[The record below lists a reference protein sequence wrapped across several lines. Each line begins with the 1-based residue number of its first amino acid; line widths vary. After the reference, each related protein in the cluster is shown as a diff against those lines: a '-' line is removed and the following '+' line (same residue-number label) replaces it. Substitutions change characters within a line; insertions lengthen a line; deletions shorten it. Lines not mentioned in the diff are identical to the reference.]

1 MGSGSIVV
9 FGSLNMDIVSVAR
22 RLPRPG
28 ETVPGSEF
36 YTTPGGKGANQ
47 AVACARLGAYVQ
59 MVGHVGGDNLGTEL
73 INSLES
79 ESIGISGI
87 GVVGAGKT
95 GVAMVSVDD
104 SGENTIVAVY
114 GANMLIS
121 SDTES
126 RLESALADASV
137 LLLQNEIPIH
147 ANVVASRIASTLGI
161 TVIWD
166 PAPAVDGV
174 LELSG
179 LSTYVTPNQI
189 EAESLAGIK
198 INDIDSA
205 MEACGIIIAK
215 YDSIPVITLGE
226 KGVVYASLGKR
237 KHVAAME
244 TSVIDTVAAGDAF
257 TGALAVAIAEG
268 LKIDESIRF
277 AVGYGAL
284 AVSRKG
290 AQASMGSR
298 KELDD
303 FLKNQAA
310 PET

>member
-59 MVGHVGGDNLGTEL
+59 MVGHVGGDNLGREL

-87 GVVGAGKT
+87 DVVNAGNT
-95 GVAMVSVDD
+95 GVAMISVDD

-189 EAESLAGIK
+189 EAEALAGIK

-290 AQASMGSR
+290 AQASMGNR

>member
-1 MGSGSIVV
+1 M
-9 FGSLNMDIVSVAR
+9 
-22 RLPRPG
+22 G

-47 AVACARLGAYVQ
+47 AVACARLGASVQ
-59 MVGHVGGDNLGTEL
+59 MIGHVGGDNLGREL

-87 GVVGAGKT
+87 DVVDTGKT
-95 GVAMVSVDD
+95 GVAMISVDD
-104 SGENTIVAVY
+104 SGENTIVAIY
-114 GANMLIS
+114 GANMSFS

-126 RLESALADASV
+126 YLGSALSDASV
-137 LLLQNEIPIH
+137 LLLQNEIPIR
-147 ANVVASRIASTLGI
+147 ANVVASRIASALGI

-174 LELSG
+174 SELSG
-179 LSTYVTPNQI
+179 LSTYLTPNQI
-189 EAESLAGIK
+189 EAEALAGIK
-198 INDIDSA
+198 INDIDTA
-205 MEACGIIIAK
+205 MKACDIILAK

-226 KGVVYASLGKR
+226 KGVVYASREKR
-237 KHVAAME
+237 KHVPAMD

-257 TGALAVAIAEG
+257 AGALAVAIAEG
-268 LKIDESIRF
+268 LKIDESVRF

-284 AVSRKG
+284 AVGKKG

-298 KELDD
+298 RELDN
-303 FLKNQAA
+303 FFKNQAA
-310 PET
+310 SKT

>member
-1 MGSGSIVV
+1 MSPGSIVV
-9 FGSLNMDIVSVAR
+9 FGSLNMDIVTVVS
-22 RLPRPG
+22 RLPRLG

-47 AVACARLGAYVQ
+47 AVACARLGASVQ
-59 MVGHVGGDNLGTEL
+59 MIGHVGGDNLGREL

-87 GVVGAGKT
+87 DVVDTGKT
-95 GVAMVSVDD
+95 GVAMISVDD
-104 SGENTIVAVY
+104 SGENTIVAIY
-114 GANMLIS
+114 GANMSFS

-126 RLESALADASV
+126 YLGSALSDASV
-137 LLLQNEIPIH
+137 LLLQNEIPIR
-147 ANVVASRIASTLGI
+147 ANVVASRIASALGI

-174 LELSG
+174 SELSG
-179 LSTYVTPNQI
+179 LSTYLTPNQI
-189 EAESLAGIK
+189 EAEALAGIK
-198 INDIDSA
+198 INDIDTA
-205 MEACGIIIAK
+205 MKACDIILAK

-226 KGVVYASLGKR
+226 KGVVYASREKR
-237 KHVAAME
+237 KHVPAMD

-257 TGALAVAIAEG
+257 AGALAVAFAEG
-268 LKIDESIRF
+268 LKIDESVRF

-284 AVSRKG
+284 AVGKKG

-298 KELDD
+298 RELDN
-303 FLKNQAA
+303 FFKNQAA
-310 PET
+310 SKT

>member
-22 RLPRPG
+22 RLHRPG
-28 ETVPGSEF
+28 VTVPGSEF

-95 GVAMVSVDD
+95 GVAMISVDD

-179 LSTYVTPNQI
+179 LSTYETPNQI
-189 EAESLAGIK
+189 EAEALAGIK

-205 MEACGIIIAK
+205 MEACGIILAK

-257 TGALAVAIAEG
+257 AGALAVAIAEG

>member
-22 RLPRPG
+22 RLPRTG

-59 MVGHVGGDNLGTEL
+59 MVGHVGGDNLGKEL

-87 GVVGAGKT
+87 DVVDAGKT
-95 GVAMVSVDD
+95 GVAMISVDD

-126 RLESALADASV
+126 RLESALADANV
-137 LLLQNEIPIH
+137 LLLQNEIPMH

-189 EAESLAGIK
+189 EAEALAGIK

-205 MEACGIIIAK
+205 MEACGIILAK

-290 AQASMGSR
+290 AQASMGNR

>member
-1 MGSGSIVV
+1 MSPGSIVV
-9 FGSLNMDIVSVAR
+9 FGSLNMDIVTVVS
-22 RLPRPG
+22 RLPRLG

-47 AVACARLGAYVQ
+47 AVACARLGASVQ
-59 MVGHVGGDNLGTEL
+59 MIGHVGGDNLGREL

-87 GVVGAGKT
+87 DVVDTGKT
-95 GVAMVSVDD
+95 GVAMISVDD

-114 GANMLIS
+114 GANMSFS

-126 RLESALADASV
+126 YLGSALSDASV
-137 LLLQNEIPIH
+137 LLLQNEIPIR
-147 ANVVASRIASTLGI
+147 ANVLASRIASALGI

-174 LELSG
+174 SELSG
-179 LSTYVTPNQI
+179 LSTYLTPNQI
-189 EAESLAGIK
+189 EAEALAGIK
-198 INDIDSA
+198 INDIDTA
-205 MEACGIIIAK
+205 MKACDIILAK

-226 KGVVYASLGKR
+226 KGVVYASREKR
-237 KHVAAME
+237 KHVPAMD

-257 TGALAVAIAEG
+257 AGALAVAFAEG
-268 LKIDESIRF
+268 LKIDESVRF

-284 AVSRKG
+284 AVGKKG

-298 KELDD
+298 RELDN
-303 FLKNQAA
+303 FFKNQAA
-310 PET
+310 SKT

>member
-59 MVGHVGGDNLGTEL
+59 MVGHVGGDNLGKEL

-87 GVVGAGKT
+87 DVVNAGKT
-95 GVAMVSVDD
+95 GVAMISVDD

-189 EAESLAGIK
+189 EAEALAGIK

-205 MEACGIIIAK
+205 MEACGIILAK

-257 TGALAVAIAEG
+257 T
-268 LKIDESIRF
+268 
-277 AVGYGAL
+277 
-284 AVSRKG
+284 
-290 AQASMGSR
+290 
-298 KELDD
+298 
-303 FLKNQAA
+303 
-310 PET
+310 

>member
-59 MVGHVGGDNLGTEL
+59 MVGHVGGDNLGREL

-87 GVVGAGKT
+87 DVVNAGNT
-95 GVAMVSVDD
+95 GVAMISVDD

-189 EAESLAGIK
+189 EAEALAGIK

-257 TGALAVAIAEG
+257 TGALAVAVAEG

-290 AQASMGSR
+290 AQASMGNR

>member
-1 MGSGSIVV
+1 MGLGSIVV

-59 MVGHVGGDNLGTEL
+59 MVGHVGADNLGREL

-87 GVVGAGKT
+87 DVIDAGKT
-95 GVAMVSVDD
+95 GVAMISVDD

-179 LSTYVTPNQI
+179 LSTYITPNQI
-189 EAESLAGIK
+189 EAEALAGIK

-205 MEACGIIIAK
+205 MEACGIILAK

-310 PET
+310 PVT

>member
-59 MVGHVGGDNLGTEL
+59 MVGHVGGDNLGREL

-87 GVVGAGKT
+87 NVVDAGKT
-95 GVAMVSVDD
+95 GVAMISVDD

-126 RLESALADASV
+126 RLESALADANV
-137 LLLQNEIPIH
+137 LLLQNEIPMH

-189 EAESLAGIK
+189 EAEALAGIK

-205 MEACGIIIAK
+205 MEACGIILAK

-290 AQASMGSR
+290 AQASMGNR

>member
-87 GVVGAGKT
+87 DVVNAGKT
-95 GVAMVSVDD
+95 GVAMISVDD

-166 PAPAVDGV
+166 PAPAVNGA

-189 EAESLAGIK
+189 EAEALAGIK
-198 INDIDSA
+198 INNIDSA

>member
-59 MVGHVGGDNLGTEL
+59 MVGHVGGDNLGREL

-87 GVVGAGKT
+87 DVVNAGKT
-95 GVAMVSVDD
+95 GVAMSSVDD
-104 SGENTIVAVY
+104 AGENTIVAVY

-126 RLESALADASV
+126 RLESALADANV
-137 LLLQNEIPIH
+137 LLLQNEIPMH

-189 EAESLAGIK
+189 EAEALDGIK
-198 INDIDSA
+198 INNIDSA

>member
-205 MEACGIIIAK
+205 MEACGIILAK

>member
-36 YTTPGGKGANQ
+36 YTTSGGKGANQ

-59 MVGHVGGDNLGTEL
+59 MVGHVGGDNLGREL

-87 GVVGAGKT
+87 DVVNAGKT
-95 GVAMVSVDD
+95 GVAMISVAD

-189 EAESLAGIK
+189 EAEALAGIK
-198 INDIDSA
+198 INNIDSA

-226 KGVVYASLGKR
+226 KGVVYASIGKR
-237 KHVAAME
+237 KHVPAME

-268 LKIDESIRF
+268 LKIDESIRC
-277 AVGYGAL
+277 AVGYGAR

-290 AQASMGSR
+290 AQASMGNR

>member
-1 MGSGSIVV
+1 MSSGSIVV
-9 FGSLNMDIVSVAR
+9 FGSLNMDIVSVVS

-47 AVACARLGAYVQ
+47 AVACARLGASVQ
-59 MVGHVGGDNLGTEL
+59 MVGRVGGDNFGREL

-79 ESIGISGI
+79 DSIGISGI
-87 GVVGAGKT
+87 DVVNTGKT
-95 GVAMVSVDD
+95 GVAMISVDD

-114 GANMLIS
+114 GANMSFS
-121 SDTES
+121 SDIES
-126 RLESALADASV
+126 RLETALADASV

-147 ANVVASRIASTLGI
+147 ANVVASRIASALGI

-166 PAPAVDGV
+166 PAPSVDGV
-174 LELSG
+174 SELSG
-179 LSTYVTPNQI
+179 LSTYLTPNQI
-189 EAESLAGIK
+189 EAEALSGIE

-205 MEACGIIIAK
+205 MKACDIILTR

-226 KGVVYASLGKR
+226 KGVVYASREKQ
-237 KHVAAME
+237 KHVPAMDI
-244 TSVIDTVAAGDAF
+244 SVIDTVAAGDAF

-268 LKIDESIRF
+268 LKVDESIRF

-284 AVSRKG
+284 AVGKKG

>member
-59 MVGHVGGDNLGTEL
+59 MVGHVGGGNLGREL

-87 GVVGAGKT
+87 DVVNAGKT
-95 GVAMVSVDD
+95 GVAMISVDD

-166 PAPAVDGV
+166 PAPAVDGA

-189 EAESLAGIK
+189 EAEALAGIK

-237 KHVAAME
+237 KHVPAME

-290 AQASMGSR
+290 AQASMGNR
-298 KELDD
+298 NELDD

>member
-47 AVACARLGAYVQ
+47 AVACARLGASVQ
-59 MVGHVGGDNLGTEL
+59 MVGHVGGDNLGREL

-87 GVVGAGKT
+87 DVVNARKT
-95 GVAMVSVDD
+95 GVAMISVDD

-126 RLESALADASV
+126 RLESALADANV
-137 LLLQNEIPIH
+137 LLLQNEIPMH

-189 EAESLAGIK
+189 EAEALAGIK

-205 MEACGIIIAK
+205 MEACGIILAK

-290 AQASMGSR
+290 AQASMGNR

>member
-36 YTTPGGKGANQ
+36 YTTSGGKGANQ

-59 MVGHVGGDNLGTEL
+59 MVGHVGGDNLGREL

-87 GVVGAGKT
+87 DVVNARKT
-95 GVAMVSVDD
+95 GVAMISVDD
-104 SGENTIVAVY
+104 SGENTTVAVY

-126 RLESALADASV
+126 RLESALADANV
-137 LLLQNEIPIH
+137 LLLQNEIPMH

-189 EAESLAGIK
+189 EAEALAGIK

-205 MEACGIIIAK
+205 MEACGIILAK

>member
-1 MGSGSIVV
+1 MSPGSIVV
-9 FGSLNMDIVSVAR
+9 FGSLNMDIVTVVS
-22 RLPRPG
+22 RLPRLG

-47 AVACARLGAYVQ
+47 AVACARLGASVQ
-59 MVGHVGGDNLGTEL
+59 MIGHVGGDNLGREL

-87 GVVGAGKT
+87 DVVDTGKT
-95 GVAMVSVDD
+95 GVAMISVDD
-104 SGENTIVAVY
+104 SGENTIVAIY
-114 GANMLIS
+114 GANMSFS

-126 RLESALADASV
+126 YLGSALSDASV
-137 LLLQNEIPIH
+137 LLLQNEIPIR
-147 ANVVASRIASTLGI
+147 ANVVASRIASALGI

-174 LELSG
+174 SELSG
-179 LSTYVTPNQI
+179 LSTYLTPNQI
-189 EAESLAGIK
+189 EAEALAGIK

-205 MEACGIIIAK
+205 MKACDIILAK

-226 KGVVYASLGKR
+226 KGVVYASREKR
-237 KHVAAME
+237 KHVPAMD

-257 TGALAVAIAEG
+257 AGALAVAFAEG
-268 LKIDESIRF
+268 LKIDESVRF

-284 AVSRKG
+284 AVGKKG

-298 KELDD
+298 RELDN
-303 FLKNQAA
+303 FFKNQAA
-310 PET
+310 SKT

>member
-1 MGSGSIVV
+1 MGLGSIVV

-59 MVGHVGGDNLGTEL
+59 MVGHVGGDNLGREL

-87 GVVGAGKT
+87 DVVDAGKT
-95 GVAMVSVDD
+95 GVAMISVDD

-189 EAESLAGIK
+189 EAEALAGIK

-257 TGALAVAIAEG
+257 AGALAVAIAEG

-277 AVGYGAL
+277 AIGYGAL

-290 AQASMGSR
+290 AQASMGNR

>member
-59 MVGHVGGDNLGTEL
+59 MVGHVGADNLGREL

-87 GVVGAGKT
+87 DVVNAGKT
-95 GVAMVSVDD
+95 GVAMISVDD

-126 RLESALADASV
+126 RLKSALADASV
-137 LLLQNEIPIH
+137 LILQNEIPIH

-189 EAESLAGIK
+189 EAEALAGIK
-198 INDIDSA
+198 INNIDSA

-226 KGVVYASLGKR
+226 KGVVYASIGKR
-237 KHVAAME
+237 KHVPAME